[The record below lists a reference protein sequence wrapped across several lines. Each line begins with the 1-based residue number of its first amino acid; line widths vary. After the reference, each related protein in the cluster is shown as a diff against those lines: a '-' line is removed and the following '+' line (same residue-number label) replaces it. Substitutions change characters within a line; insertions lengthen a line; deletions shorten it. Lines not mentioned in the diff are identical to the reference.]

1 MIDIL
6 NEIENASSYEKAF
19 ALLHKLMHKMII
31 SAEDSELRD
40 VLRKV
45 AKRDTDYPECRVV
58 ELRPVIEIGIQNLK
72 RGNNA
77 DSVKKCFKQRDD
89 NTYELPIVHFIP
101 EGEPL
106 FDYIIVNCEDD
117 KIISFEFEAC

>member
-6 NEIENASSYEKAF
+6 NEIESACSYEKAL
-19 ALLHKLMHKMII
+19 ALTHKLMHKLIV

-45 AKRDTDYPECRVV
+45 AKRDTDYPECRVI
-58 ELRPVIEIGIQNLK
+58 ELRPMVEVGIQNLK
-72 RGNNA
+72 RGNSI
-77 DSVKKCFKQRDD
+77 DSVKKCFKQRD
-89 NTYELPIVHFIP
+89 NSTYELPIVHFIP

-106 FDYIIVNCEDD
+106 FDYIVVNCKDD

>member
-1 MIDIL
+1 MISIL

-19 ALLHKLMHKMII
+19 ALLHKLMRKMIV

-58 ELRPVIEIGIQNLK
+58 ELRPMIENGIQNLK
-72 RGNNA
+72 RGNSV

-106 FDYIIVNCEDD
+106 FDYIVVNCKDD